1 MNLSHHTS
9 LLKAINSS
17 ITNNDI
23 TNDVADIGVSV
34 ATINTNINTMK
45 SSLLNMELSVSDTY
59 NLIESGDID
68 IAIQNIST
76 KSNTIASNTGSI
88 KTNTSNIDAI
98 ATNIEGFVDTV
109 ATNTT
114 NINTYTTANNTQ
126 LQLIRGG
133 IDDIIVDTGQINT
146 SLNNIETDIDNINT
160 NISTINTNISKNDK
174 YNNETSLARLQW
186 GGSVNYLVA
195 GDYSST
201 TAKAYWQN
209 TNGATILVKQITLCF
224 ISSETAWV
232 PSRIFTSTSATSTSW
247 LKYGNSS
254 DGSTIST
261 TRLNFSSNGFLLP
274 YLSTVWNDPS
284 LGSGVVYY
292 GYQINDLNIPVIN
305 NDYFECEF
313 SGNISGSGDVSLWT
327 SIIYEK
333 NTA

>member
-1 MNLSHHTS
+1 M
-9 LLKAINSS
+9 NSS
-17 ITNNDI
+17 K
-23 TNDVADIGVSV
+23 
-34 ATINTNINTMK
+34 TIETLKNIANHSNTMK
-45 SSLLNMELSVSDTY
+45 TSLLNMELSISDTY
-59 NLIESGDID
+59 DLLNSGDID
-68 IAIQNIST
+68 IAIENIST

-98 ATNIEGFVDTV
+98 TTNIEGFTDTI

-114 NINTYTTANNTQ
+114 NI
-126 LQLIRGG
+126 
-133 IDDIIVDTGQINT
+133 DT
-146 SLNNIETDIDNINT
+146 SLNNISTKSDTIATYSNANNTELQLIKMDTDNINT

-232 PSRIFTSTSATSTSW
+232 PSRIFTSTSSTASSW
-247 LKYGNSS
+247 IKYGNSS

-261 TRLNFSSNGFLLP
+261 VRFNFSSNGFLLP
-274 YLSTVWNDPS
+274 YLTTVWNDPAPLS
-284 LGSGVVYY
+284 TIVYY